1 MDRYSIQYY
10 SRTLAALVGRDKQQ
24 TFPLSRWVFDFPVHE
39 VKIVLFDSIKR
50 TDNINLHTGLNM
62 ITALKANSVEKA
74 SETSKGFV
82 ETLLNLVS
90 FSTLTFCN
98 PAKLVSV
105 INISDTDTEAHP
117 FMHYVYPFD
126 GQEILGSVSVIEE
139 ATFKALWEAY
149 NKSLQQHR
157 IMRAMSWLRKGI
169 GEESTVDEFISYWIG
184 LEVIK
189 HVLSSEKMNTDK
201 DWEKVEEIF
210 TNRLHF
216 QDFKKIKRDGRNG
229 LLHGFRQL
237 DDEFVKEIGSYVES
251 IRKTLIFCI
260 GSILGL
266 EENTILTI
274 TSKTPRRIK
283 QAPWTVMKGNLKNLL
298 RDFNELVK
306 NYPTLDAEIINK
318 QFSINQE
325 GNLAIKFKVTHHFRG
340 PSAIKWELRE
350 IEHWGDKDA
359 GIQQWTLDEV
369 RKNRVKKLS

>member
-39 VKIVLFDSIKR
+39 VKIVLFDSIKK

-62 ITALKANSVEKA
+62 ITALKANSAEKA

-149 NKSLQQHR
+149 DKSLQQHR

-169 GEESTVDEFISYWIG
+169 DEESTVDEFVSYWIG

-189 HVLSSEKMNTDK
+189 HVLSPEKMNTDK
-201 DWEKVEEIF
+201 EWEEVEAIF

-216 QDFKKIKRDGRNG
+216 QDFKRIRHDGRPG
-229 LLHGFRQL
+229 LLHGYREL
-237 DDEFVKEIGSYVES
+237 DDEFVKEIGSYVEP
-251 IRKTLIFCI
+251 IRKTLIFSI
-260 GSILGL
+260 GSVLGL
-266 EENTILTI
+266 EESTILTI
-274 TSKTPRRIK
+274 ANKTPRRIR
-283 QAPWTVMKGNLKNLL
+283 QNPWTVIEGVIENIPE
-298 RDFNELVK
+298 DFGELVK
-306 NYPTLDAEIINK
+306 NYPMIDAEIANK
-318 QFSINQE
+318 KFSVDEKGKLNITFSI
-325 GNLAIKFKVTHHFRG
+325 THSFHG
-340 PSAIKWELRE
+340 PSGANLEIKATEF
-350 IEHWGDKDA
+350 WGDTDA
-359 GIQQWTLDEV
+359 GIKYVDF
-369 RKNRVKKLS
+369 KG